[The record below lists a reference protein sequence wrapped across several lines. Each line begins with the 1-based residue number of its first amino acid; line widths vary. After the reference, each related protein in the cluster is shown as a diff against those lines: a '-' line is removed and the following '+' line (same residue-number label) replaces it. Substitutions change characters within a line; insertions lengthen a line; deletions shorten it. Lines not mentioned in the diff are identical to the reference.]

1 MISSRQ
7 ALSQVEQAILGVR
20 RDEDRLTAML
30 RSATEETARLRARQA
45 EAYKAL
51 ARLRLDDLQANKVT
65 GELDAA
71 ERDALAAIEKGKAA
85 LAEIAAKRA
94 VLVET
99 IASGEKTLD
108 ERSDRLEKAIDA
120 IDALTEKTRARLA
133 GEAAWLAARD
143 KVKDTEA
150 KAAAALEKA
159 DQADKDLAEK
169 RKPYD
174 ADPLFSY
181 LWQRG
186 YGTSA
191 YRAGFIARYFDGKVA
206 KLVGYD
212 KARPNYYMLTEIP
225 VRLRDHA
232 ARLNEAIA
240 TAKSALV
247 ALERRALEADGVA
260 RLEAAAAAA
269 DDERTAFAAGLEGAK
284 AELAALD
291 KEQAAL
297 LDPSGSLSLAKS
309 IEGLAAAL
317 VRIDLATLHQQAL
330 KTPTPEDERIVAT
343 LREIEPALRRREAR
357 RRRCGRPRSSW
368 RGSGRSSRPHARIF
382 TARAMTTRAASSR
395 TAPTSAAS
403 SAACSAGC
411 CRRGTSTTPSGA
423 AGRRRRAARAA
434 RPSAAGS
441 VSPVARPGRGLRRRR
456 APPGP
461 RPRRGHRPLHG
472 RAAGSGPAAGSEV
485 RPEAY
490 DRSSP
495 LGKSN
500 TRSPGPPRGSC
511 AFTSPSGP
519 STAVGPHA
527 AQPGRSPVT
536 SAEISQSPVSRHR
549 APRAALCRSLNRSAL
564 SNGSMLLAGQTM
576 SAAPRSATRRAASG
590 KFVS

>member
-159 DQADKDLAEK
+159 DQAEKDLAEK

-269 DDERTAFAAGLEGAK
+269 DDERTAFAAKLEGAK

-309 IEGLAAAL
+309 IEGLTAAL

-343 LREIEPALRRREAR
+343 LREIEPALRRREAEAEEVR
-357 RRRCGRPRSSW
+357 RTAVELARKRTELETSRDNFHRQGYDDPRGKFSNGPDIGSVIGGMLGGMLSSRNLNDAFGRGWSSPTS
-368 RGSGRSSRPHARIF
+368 RGSG
-382 TARAMTTRAASSR
+382 
-395 TAPTSAAS
+395 
-403 SAACSAGC
+403 
-411 CRRGTSTTPSGA
+411 STFGGGIRFPSG
-423 AGRRRRAARAA
+423 GSKGS
-434 RPSAAGS
+434 RPSAPS
-441 VSPVARPGRGLRRRR
+441 RPSRPSPPSRPSR
-456 APPGP
+456 
-461 RPRRGHRPLHG
+461 
-472 RAAGSGPAAGSEV
+472 
-485 RPEAY
+485 
-490 DRSSP
+490 
-495 LGKSN
+495 
-500 TRSPGPPRGSC
+500 
-511 AFTSPSGP
+511 PSGGFK
-519 STAVGPHA
+519 TG
-527 AQPGRSPVT
+527 GR
-536 SAEISQSPVSRHR
+536 
-549 APRAALCRSLNRSAL
+549 
-564 SNGSMLLAGQTM
+564 
-576 SAAPRSATRRAASG
+576 
-590 KFVS
+590 F